1 MTTTE
6 ITLTNI
12 LSEQEICERFNVTSE
27 EIGKAS
33 RILNTTTGEVY
44 YQVESRSGGEAH
56 GVHYNREFKR
66 LTCTCKAGR
75 VGVPCWAKRAAMA
88 ASLEYLQE
96 QRIANAREQA
106 EQERALAAKR
116 DAEQAEARAKY
127 AKLEAQRAAARASIT
142 GLKAGKG
149 VRQSTPFSLLK

>member
-6 ITLTNI
+6 ITNI
-12 LSEQEICERFNVTSE
+12 LTEKEICERFNVTPE
-27 EIGKAS
+27 EIGKAT

-44 YQVESRSGGEAH
+44 YQVSSRSGGEGH
-56 GVHYNREFKR
+56 EIHYNKEFKR

-106 EQERALAAKR
+106 EQERALAEKR
-116 DAEQAEARAKY
+116 AQEQAEARAKY
-127 AKLEAQRAAARASIT
+127 AALEAQRDKARSSVT